1 MVAIT
6 YNYVIVARLFLC
18 GTRHACLRHR
28 RLNEFIL
35 SLPPLSSLPTP
46 FFSFA
51 RLRGAEK
58 AKGESP
64 SVEISQFFLCTAARV
79 YYGFMK
85 ELRVNAERKYL
96 FFFFKGEGKILA
108 NNCFP
113 CFFFFNLFDWESFVK
128 RWCVK
133 ISMKGRRFIKLWI
146 IEVKTKRRQI
156 IELILSLLNCSWI
169 NK

>member
-1 MVAIT
+1 MSFREARVRRFMVAIT

-96 FFFFKGEGKILA
+96 FFFFFLGGK
-108 NNCFP
+108 NP
-113 CFFFFNLFDWESFVK
+113 
-128 RWCVK
+128 R
-133 ISMKGRRFIKLWI
+133 
-146 IEVKTKRRQI
+146 
-156 IELILSLLNCSWI
+156 
-169 NK
+169 

>member
-1 MVAIT
+1 MSFREARVRRFMVAIT

-96 FFFFKGEGKILA
+96 FFFLGREKSSLTIVFHV
-108 NNCFP
+108 
-113 CFFFFNLFDWESFVK
+113 FFFF
-128 RWCVK
+128 
-133 ISMKGRRFIKLWI
+133 
-146 IEVKTKRRQI
+146 
-156 IELILSLLNCSWI
+156 LIYSTEKALSSVGA
-169 NK
+169 

>member
-1 MVAIT
+1 MRHT
-6 YNYVIVARLFLC
+6 PRLSSSPTFK
-18 GTRHACLRHR
+18 RIH
-28 RLNEFIL
+28 
-35 SLPPLSSLPTP
+35 PLSPSSLLAPHSL
-46 FFSFA
+46 FF
-51 RLRGAEK
+51 LR
-58 AKGESP
+58 
-64 SVEISQFFLCTAARV
+64 SVERSRESKRGIPLCRNFAIFPLYCGARV
-79 YYGFMK
+79 
-85 ELRVNAERKYL
+85 LRVYERIEGKCRKKI
-96 FFFFKGEGKILA
+96 FIFFFKGEGKILA

-113 CFFFFNLFDWESFVK
+113 CFFFFFNLFDWESFVK

>member
-1 MVAIT
+1 MSFREARVRRFMVAIT

-96 FFFFKGEGKILA
+96 FFFFGEEKSSLTIV
-108 NNCFP
+108 FHV
-113 CFFFFNLFDWESFVK
+113 FFFNLFD
-128 RWCVK
+128 
-133 ISMKGRRFIKLWI
+133 
-146 IEVKTKRRQI
+146 
-156 IELILSLLNCSWI
+156 
-169 NK
+169 